1 LFDGIEDI
9 IVLSELSD
17 GLQGVFEIMPFDGF
31 FGSKRCLVN
40 FGFDS
45 LSLNRI
51 YVHCADS
58 NTKSRAIPERLGF
71 ALEGVFRDGE
81 CLYGKYFDLAIYGM
95 LKRNWKN
102 EIKNAFITQ

>member
-1 LFDGIEDI
+1 MVGYW
-9 IVLSELSD
+9 LSENE
-17 GLQGVFEIMPFDGF
+17 QGGGIVTDCV
-31 FGSKRCLVN
+31 RCLVN